1 MAANKTPQQ
10 LTTGGHAW
18 GAMRVR
24 LGVSLRRLSG
34 LTGIPRGYLS
44 MAERGR
50 LVPTGDE
57 YAKVMDALAK
67 ESAA

>member
-1 MAANKTPQQ
+1 
-10 LTTGGHAW
+10 
-18 GAMRVR
+18 MRVR
-24 LGVSLRRLSG
+24 LGVSIRKLSD

-57 YAKVMDALAK
+57 YAKVMAVLSSIDPQ
-67 ESAA
+67 AAA

>member
-1 MAANKTPQQ
+1 MAARKDQQ
-10 LTTGGHAW
+10 LVTGGYAW

-24 LGVSLRRLSG
+24 AGMSIRKLSD

-50 LVPTGDE
+50 LVPTGEE
-57 YAKVMDALAK
+57 YAAVMAVLTNPEK
-67 ESAA
+67 AA